1 MSVKS
6 AEARAEVF
14 WTAFR
19 AMGREERHA
28 FLERLLADEPT
39 RRDLLDAALIEER
52 KGEPRKA
59 LDDAVAGG
67 GTRRRRRP

>member
-6 AEARAEVF
+6 AQERAEVF

-19 AMGREERHA
+19 AMGQEERHA

-39 RRDLLDAALIEER
+39 RRDFLDAALIEER
-52 KGEPRKA
+52 KAEPKKVLDEA
-59 LDDAVAGG
+59 LGRRQAGD
-67 GTRRRRRP
+67 RRRQ